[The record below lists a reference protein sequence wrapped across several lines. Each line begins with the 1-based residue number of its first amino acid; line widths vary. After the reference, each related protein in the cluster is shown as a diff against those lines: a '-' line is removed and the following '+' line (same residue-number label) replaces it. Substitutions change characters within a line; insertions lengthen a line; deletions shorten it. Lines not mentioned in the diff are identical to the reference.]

1 MLNQVRIIRQR
12 VGRSCIGLLRVPSR
26 RPTGFGDENG
36 YISDVEILHG
46 EVSSVDHGVEEVGV
60 VKKSV
65 GVEHLFGER
74 EGFEE
79 GVFERDEVS
88 VLHEDVVRV
97 EVEH

>member
-1 MLNQVRIIRQR
+1 M
-12 VGRSCIGLLRVPSR
+12 
-26 RPTGFGDENG
+26 
-36 YISDVEILHG
+36 
-46 EVSSVDHGVEEVGV
+46 
-60 VKKSV
+60 KKSV